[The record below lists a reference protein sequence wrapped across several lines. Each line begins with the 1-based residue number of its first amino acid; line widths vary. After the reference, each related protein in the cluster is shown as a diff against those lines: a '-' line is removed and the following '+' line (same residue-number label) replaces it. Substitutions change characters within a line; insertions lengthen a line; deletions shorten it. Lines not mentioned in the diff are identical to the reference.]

1 MSRLGNVPGIYFCAP
16 DGDDE
21 PTLWYGVTADDW
33 HPKATLRRR
42 DLGYNADRDYHW
54 RIIVEALEEL

>member
-1 MSRLGNVPGIYFCAP
+1 MSALDRVRGIYFWAP

-21 PTLWYGVTADDW
+21 PTLWYGATADDPY
-33 HPKATLRRR
+33 PKAVLRRR
-42 DLGYNADRDYHW
+42 DLGHIADRDYHW

>member
-1 MSRLGNVPGIYFCAP
+1 MIGIYFWAP

-21 PTLWYGVTADDW
+21 PTLWYGVTDDDP
-33 HPKATLRRR
+33 HPKAILRRR
-42 DLGYNADRDYHW
+42 DLSYIADRDYHW